1 VNRRLVIVAASL
13 LVLACPVAYAE
24 QTGTPPPR
32 LQQPRAPAAR
42 TQKPSRLPRGVLS
55 VNGAWQVSDRTF
67 SDSFT
72 FDQYAE
78 AGRADVDYAVKSGPV
93 FEGGLGV
100 RLWKVIG
107 FGVSFS
113 SYKDTSTAAVSGS
126 VPHPFFFSR
135 DREIEGT
142 ASTTREE
149 TTINAQVM
157 AFVPAGSRVLVVL
170 AAGPSYMTARQTLVT
185 GVRWDESYPYDTAT
199 FRTADTVTPSETVT
213 GFHAG
218 ADVVFRFGRS
228 FGVGALVRYTHGKV
242 DPSPAEGRTLTIDLG
257 GLQAGGGIRLIF

>member
-1 VNRRLVIVAASL
+1 MTRRILIAFGLLALAS
-13 LVLACPVAYAE
+13 
-24 QTGTPPPR
+24 
-32 LQQPRAPAAR
+32 PAAR
-42 TQKPSRLPRGVLS
+42 AQQPPAPRGVLS
-55 VNGAWQVSDRTF
+55 VNYGWQASDRTF

-78 AGRADVDYAVKSGPV
+78 SGRAEVDYAVKAGPF

-100 RLWKVIG
+100 RLWKAIG

-113 SYKDTSTAAVSGS
+113 SYKDTSPATVTAA

-142 ASTTREE
+142 VNARREE
-149 TTINAQVM
+149 TTINAQIM
-157 AFVPAGSRVLVVL
+157 AFVPAGSRVLIVL
-170 AAGPSYMTARQTLVT
+170 SAGPSYMTVRQTLVT
-185 GVRWDESYPYDTAT
+185 DVRWDESYPYDTAT
-199 FRTADTVTPSETVT
+199 FRTADTATPSESVT
-213 GFHAG
+213 GFNAG

-228 FGVGALVRYTHGKV
+228 FGVGALVRYTQGKA
-242 DPSPAEGRTLTIDLG
+242 DLSPVEGRTITVDLG